1 MERHTAVSDEEPHS
15 AIYVSFSPQH
25 ICIHCLVLAMHQLA
39 AVLTKLQLFH
49 CLYVEKLLYLKG
61 QHMER
66 HTAVSDEEAH
76 CAADVS
82 SSPQRIFIHR
92 LVLAV
97 HQLADVR
104 EEGDQIIWILK
115 PAKLLHK

>member
-1 MERHTAVSDEEPHS
+1 MTLSLCQLLEAVAAMILLCLSES
-15 AIYVSFSPQH
+15 QH
-25 ICIHCLVLAMHQLA
+25 ISA
-39 AVLTKLQLFH
+39 TGP
-49 CLYVEKLLYLKG
+49 YLKG